1 MFGLGFPEMVALMI
15 LGVLLFGKNL
25 PNVGRS
31 LGKGI
36 MEFKKGLQG
45 IEDEVS
51 SHSAWTANSATDP
64 DRSPRRVAPTAP
76 KFTEPTKPV

>member
-1 MFGLGFPEMVALMI
+1 MFGLGFPEMMALMI

-31 LGKGI
+31 LGKGL

-45 IEDEVS
+45 VED
-51 SHSAWTANSATDP
+51 D
-64 DRSPRRVAPTAP
+64 VAGSWSRFDSTPEPARTPQRMSTTAP
-76 KFTEPTKPV
+76 KFTEPSEPV

>member
-1 MFGLGFPEMVALMI
+1 MFGLGFPEMMALML

-31 LGKGI
+31 LGKGL

-45 IEDEVS
+45 VEDDV
-51 SHSAWTANSATDP
+51 ATNWSRFDSTP
-64 DRSPRRVAPTAP
+64 EPTRAPQRMAATAP
-76 KFTEPTKPV
+76 KFSEPSEPV

>member
-25 PNVGRS
+25 PSVGRS
-31 LGKGI
+31 LGKGL

-45 IEDEVS
+45 VEDEVAGGMS
-51 SHSAWTANSATDP
+51 RLDSTP
-64 DRSPRRVAPTAP
+64 EPPRPPQRVQATAP
-76 KFTEPTKPV
+76 KFTEPTEPV

>member
-25 PNVGRS
+25 PSVGRS
-31 LGKGI
+31 LGKGL

-45 IEDEVS
+45 VEDEVAGNVS
-51 SHSAWTANSATDP
+51 RWDSTP
-64 DRSPRRVAPTAP
+64 EPPRPPQRVPAAAP
-76 KFTEPTKPV
+76 KFTEPTEPV

>member
-1 MFGLGFPEMVALMI
+1 MFGLGFPEMLALMI

-25 PNVGRS
+25 PTVGRS

-45 IEDEVS
+45 VQDEVAGHLS
-51 SHSAWTANSATDP
+51 RLDSEP
-64 DRSPRRVAPTAP
+64 ERPRSPQRVQATAP
-76 KFTEPTKPV
+76 KFTDPTEPV